1 MRANKTILYTDQRRL
16 PQPVSAHSISADSI
30 SGLELC
36 PLPKSPQTQ
45 KEVVLSL
52 QDVRFG
58 WNSPSPSETPGITLK
73 LESSPAGTVVI
84 LVGPVGCGK
93 STFLKGLAG
102 ETPVLE
108 GEIFI
113 KYPDLAF
120 CDETPWLCNA
130 SIQNNIVGEGLSTFD
145 PKWYHTVVRACAL
158 DLDFKKMAA
167 GDKTSVGSKGS
178 KLSGGQRQRI
188 VGALL
193 PLCVGHPLTASPV

>member
-1 MRANKTILYTDQRRL
+1 MLYTDQRRL
-16 PQPVSAHSISADSI
+16 PQPVSAHSISTDII

-52 QDVRFG
+52 QNVRFG
-58 WNSPSPSETPGITLK
+58 WNSPPPSETHGITLK

-145 PKWYHTVVRACAL
+145 PNWYHTVVRACAL
-158 DLDFKKMAA
+158 DLDFKKMTA